1 MNEPKITGNIKELS
15 TGLAAKDTDMNKIMP
30 NFFSS
35 ETEKLQLV
43 INAKKV
49 LKRLSKFMQI
59 VILTNLP
66 HKDKY
71 KREKALKNNNI
82 AFPVITNSGLKGP
95 AVKKI
100 LENKNQKSFFI
111 DDMPMNIESVS
122 KDSPK
127 TICIHFIQ
135 DKRINKLM
143 PTPKSAKIK
152 STNWFDVENFILD
165 NLKDDKIRNT

>member
-1 MNEPKITGNIKELS
+1 
-15 TGLAAKDTDMNKIMP
+15 MP

-35 ETEKLQLV
+35 ETENLQLV
-43 INAKKV
+43 SNVKEV
-49 LKRLSKFMQI
+49 LERLSKFMQ
-59 VILTNLP
+59 VVVLTNLP
-66 HKDKY
+66 HKDKD
-71 KREKALKNNNI
+71 KREKALRNNNI
-82 AFPVITNSGLKGP
+82 EFPVITNSGLKGP

-111 DDMPMNIESVS
+111 DDMPMNIDSVA

-152 STNWFDVENFILD
+152 SANWFDVENFILD
-165 NLKDDKIRNT
+165 NLKDDKNRNT

>member
-1 MNEPKITGNIKELS
+1 
-15 TGLAAKDTDMNKIMP
+15 MNKIMP
-30 NFFSS
+30 DFFRS
-35 ETEKLQLV
+35 ETENLQLV
-43 INAKKV
+43 SNVKEV
-49 LKRLSKFMQI
+49 LERLSKFMQ
-59 VILTNLP
+59 VVVLTNLP
-66 HKDKY
+66 HKDKD

-82 AFPVITNSGLKGP
+82 EFPVITNSGLKGP

-111 DDMPMNIESVS
+111 DDMPMNIDSVA

-143 PTPKSAKIK
+143 PASKSAKIK
-152 STNWFDVENFILD
+152 LANWFDVENFILD
-165 NLKDDKIRNT
+165 NLKDDRNRNT

>member
-1 MNEPKITGNIKELS
+1 
-15 TGLAAKDTDMNKIMP
+15 MNKIMP
-30 NFFSS
+30 DFFRS
-35 ETEKLQLV
+35 ETENLQLISNV
-43 INAKKV
+43 KEV
-49 LKRLSKFMQI
+49 LERLSKFMQ
-59 VILTNLP
+59 VVVLTNLP
-66 HKDKY
+66 HKDKD

-82 AFPVITNSGLKGP
+82 EFPVITNSGLKGP

-111 DDMPMNIESVS
+111 DDMPMNIDSVA

-143 PTPKSAKIK
+143 PAPKSAKIK
-152 STNWFDVENFILD
+152 LANWFDVENFILD
-165 NLKDDKIRNT
+165 NLKDDRNRNT

>member
-1 MNEPKITGNIKELS
+1 
-15 TGLAAKDTDMNKIMP
+15 MNKIMP

-35 ETEKLQLV
+35 ETENLQLV
-43 INAKKV
+43 SNVKEV
-49 LKRLSKFMQI
+49 LERLSKFMQ
-59 VILTNLP
+59 VVVLTNLP
-66 HKDKY
+66 HKDKD
-71 KREKALKNNNI
+71 KREKALRNNNLE
-82 AFPVITNSGLKGP
+82 FPVITNSGLKGP
-95 AVKKI
+95 AVKKM

-111 DDMPMNIESVS
+111 DDMPMNIDSVA

-152 STNWFDVENFILD
+152 SANWFDVENFILD
-165 NLKDDKIRNT
+165 NLKDDKNRNT

>member
-1 MNEPKITGNIKELS
+1 
-15 TGLAAKDTDMNKIMP
+15 MP

-35 ETEKLQLV
+35 ETENLQLV
-43 INAKKV
+43 SNVKEV
-49 LKRLSKFMQI
+49 LERLSKFMQ
-59 VILTNLP
+59 VVVLTNLP
-66 HKDKY
+66 HKDKD
-71 KREKALKNNNI
+71 KREKALRNNNI
-82 AFPVITNSGLKGP
+82 EFPVITNSGLKGP

-111 DDMPMNIESVS
+111 DDMPMNIDSVA

-127 TICIHFIQ
+127 TVCIHFIQ

-152 STNWFDVENFILD
+152 SANWFDVENFILD
-165 NLKDDKIRNT
+165 NLKDDKNRNT

>member
-1 MNEPKITGNIKELS
+1 
-15 TGLAAKDTDMNKIMP
+15 MNKIMP

-35 ETEKLQLV
+35 ETENLQLV
-43 INAKKV
+43 SNVKEV
-49 LKRLSKFMQI
+49 LERLSKFMQ
-59 VILTNLP
+59 VVVLTNLP
-66 HKDKY
+66 HKDKD
-71 KREKALKNNNI
+71 KREKALRNNNI
-82 AFPVITNSGLKGP
+82 EFPVITNSGLKGP

-111 DDMPMNIESVS
+111 DDMPMNIDSVA

-152 STNWFDVENFILD
+152 SANWFDVENFILD
-165 NLKDDKIRNT
+165 NLKDDKNRNT

>member
-1 MNEPKITGNIKELS
+1 
-15 TGLAAKDTDMNKIMP
+15 MP

-35 ETEKLQLV
+35 ETENLQLV
-43 INAKKV
+43 RNAKEV
-49 LKRLSKFMQI
+49 LERLAKLMQ
-59 VILTNLP
+59 VVVLTNLP
-66 HKDKY
+66 HKDKD

-82 AFPVITNSGLKGP
+82 EFPVITNSGLKGP

-100 LENKNQKSFFI
+100 LESKNQKSFFI
-111 DDMPMNIESVS
+111 DDMPMNIDSVA

-143 PTPKSAKIK
+143 PSPKSAKIK
-152 STNWFDVENFILD
+152 LNNWFDVETFILD
-165 NLKDDKIRNT
+165 NLKDDKNRNT

>member
-1 MNEPKITGNIKELS
+1 
-15 TGLAAKDTDMNKIMP
+15 MNKIMP

-35 ETEKLQLV
+35 ETENLQLV
-43 INAKKV
+43 SNVKEV
-49 LKRLSKFMQI
+49 LKRLSKFMQ
-59 VILTNLP
+59 VVVLTNLP
-66 HKDKY
+66 HKDKD
-71 KREKALKNNNI
+71 KREKALRNNNI
-82 AFPVITNSGLKGP
+82 EFPVITNSGLKGP

-111 DDMPMNIESVS
+111 DDMPMNIDSVA

-152 STNWFDVENFILD
+152 SANWFDVENFILD
-165 NLKDDKIRNT
+165 NLKDDKNRNT